1 MPPPHYRT
9 FYGVPIHLTARD
21 ANHRHRFVDDQ
32 EDKRRRAV
40 GKLQQERARL
50 KEERAVKVT
59 EMNALVA
66 RTAGLEGE
74 IRALDIL
81 LRRVND
87 EIAMEVEK

>member
-21 ANHRHRFVDDQ
+21 AYHRHRFVDDQ

-81 LRRVND
+81 LRQVNG
-87 EIAMEVEK
+87 EIAVEVEK